1 MNRSMDKI
9 RILQGIFLLSNGLII
24 FLPIVSIWQENYP
37 EQVYSQCS
45 FIQGYLISGTGVGA
59 SPASGFA
66 RFMTV
71 LLIVLPLLLAV
82 FAGVCTLIEL
92 LYQVCEKYVKVA
104 VLASFALYLCQLLFG
119 NLVFWPKRLNDAQQ
133 YSRGVGTWLQFIVIF
148 ALLAMYVF
156 PLFPFF
162 QRKKSSNVMAGD
174 ELHSPVQVEVPL
186 VGQPVGMPSVQRNSI
201 SFSAAEDGVSYTQT
215 DPMRQ
220 RGHNA
225 ESHTLTQTQTELN
238 LPLENMAAAVKPDL
252 EREDTALPPR
262 GVMVGVAGIF
272 AGKEIAF
279 KNEETLRL
287 GRDLANDLVFTNA
300 SHISR
305 NHCQITWYAQK
316 QKYYVEDR
324 SSNGCFINGA
334 TVRLPKNVEIALEPG
349 SIIDIGDQTNRFRL
363 E

>member
-9 RILQGIFLLSNGLII
+9 RIIQGIFLLSNGLII

-37 EQVYSQCS
+37 EQVYSQYS
-45 FIQGYLISGTGVGA
+45 FIQGYLISGTGAGA
-59 SPASGFA
+59 LPASGFA

-71 LLIVLPLLLAV
+71 LLILLPLFLAV

-92 LYQVCEKYVKVA
+92 FYQVCEKYVKVA

-133 YSRGVGTWLQFIVIF
+133 YSRGVGTWLLLVVVC
-148 ALLAMYVF
+148 ALLAMYVI
-156 PLFPFF
+156 PLFPFL
-162 QRKKSSNVMAGD
+162 QKNKSSDAMAGD
-174 ELHSPVQVEVPL
+174 DLYFPAQAEESL
-186 VGQPVGMPSVQRNSI
+186 VGQPLGMPSVHRGAVAFGSEEE
-201 SFSAAEDGVSYTQT
+201 SVSYTQT

-220 RGHNA
+220 RGHSA
-225 ESHTLTQTQTELN
+225 ESHTLSQTQTELN
-238 LPLENMAAAVKPDL
+238 LPLENMAVAAKPDL
-252 EREDTALPPR
+252 ERVDTALPPR

-334 TVRLPKNVEIALEPG
+334 PVRLPKNVEIALEPG
-349 SIIDIGDQTNRFRL
+349 TVIDIGDQTNRFRL